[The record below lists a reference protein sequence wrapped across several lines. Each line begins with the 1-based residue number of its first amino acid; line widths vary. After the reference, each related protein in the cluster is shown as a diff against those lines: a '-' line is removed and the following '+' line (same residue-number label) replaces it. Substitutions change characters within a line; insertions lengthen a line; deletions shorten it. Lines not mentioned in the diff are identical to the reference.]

1 MSKFDEIRNAIST
14 LVTDSDAYWKKLQA
28 VYVSFNGQLMQYWG
42 ITHGVVLDNSGAQ
55 HGVFKTGVYDNV
67 NKEIT
72 PQAPFNLPRD
82 GYKLCFDLLMN
93 LPDAKSDVI
102 AYRKVTRIKYE
113 FSNGEYIFEVE
124 GIPTNPVC
132 TEKNGVVDLTPLF
145 DALHLQLLKHF
156 EFKR

>member
-1 MSKFDEIRNAIST
+1 MSKFDEIRSAVST

-28 VYVSFNGQLMQYWG
+28 VYVLFNGQLMQYWG
-42 ITHGVVLDNSGAQ
+42 VTHGVVLDNSGTQ

-67 NKEIT
+67 KKEIT
-72 PQAPFNLPRD
+72 PQAPFSLPRD

-93 LPDAKSDVI
+93 LPDAGSDVI

-145 DALHLQLLKHF
+145 DALHSQLLNHLKF
-156 EFKR
+156 RR